1 MKNKIDN
8 FELNKSN
15 KFISIF
21 SFFFIVLYFFYG
33 FLTNENAA
41 GAGGYNGDF
50 NHIWNNL
57 NLFKTGIFINLDN
70 IEYTDS
76 RFPFSYIFHIY
87 LNPFIETK
95 LGLRLSVFVLSALVP
110 VLFFLCIRENYKKNN
125 LETIL
130 LISSLILLSPYFR
143 TSSYWGL
150 GENYSLIFL
159 CLSYLFFVNFKKNY
173 ILNTKLKNNLLIL
186 FVCFCSSLCVY
197 FDQKFLIVPLVCYF
211 SLLNLKI
218 EKIYKLSATVYFIIL
233 SFPCLY
239 LVYIW
244 GAILPPDAANHRIT
258 KTIHLHNFGYSLSIL
273 AFYIFPFLL
282 TKKMKFKN
290 FLDVF
295 FKKNNL
301 ITFLFFGVYLISL
314 IFFDNFEN
322 LTILGKGIFHKLF
335 LFVVTDSFYRL
346 ILTLITFFFSL
357 IIILIYFEKK
367 IDYLIISYFLLISL
381 FIYPFMQEYLDP
393 LILVLIFT
401 FLKTKIKINYKN
413 SFILTLFFT
422 TFLLGTKVYYGIIL

>member
-110 VLFFLCIRENYKKNN
+110 VLFFFCIRENYKKNN

-130 LISSLILLSPYFR
+130 LISSLILQ
-143 TSSYWGL
+143 
-150 GENYSLIFL
+150 
-159 CLSYLFFVNFKKNY
+159 
-173 ILNTKLKNNLLIL
+173 LIL
-186 FVCFCSSLCVY
+186 
-197 FDQKFLIVPLVCYF
+197 
-211 SLLNLKI
+211 
-218 EKIYKLSATVYFIIL
+218 
-233 SFPCLY
+233 
-239 LVYIW
+239 
-244 GAILPPDAANHRIT
+244 
-258 KTIHLHNFGYSLSIL
+258 
-273 AFYIFPFLL
+273 
-282 TKKMKFKN
+282 
-290 FLDVF
+290 
-295 FKKNNL
+295 
-301 ITFLFFGVYLISL
+301 
-314 IFFDNFEN
+314 
-322 LTILGKGIFHKLF
+322 
-335 LFVVTDSFYRL
+335 
-346 ILTLITFFFSL
+346 
-357 IIILIYFEKK
+357 
-367 IDYLIISYFLLISL
+367 
-381 FIYPFMQEYLDP
+381 
-393 LILVLIFT
+393 
-401 FLKTKIKINYKN
+401 IN
-413 SFILTLFFT
+413 
-422 TFLLGTKVYYGIIL
+422 